1 MSVIKVQGLS
11 KSFGAL
17 KAVDQL
23 SFEVEAGQVYGFLG
37 QNGSGK
43 STTIECCFP

>member
-11 KSFGAL
+11 KNFGAI

-23 SFEVEAGQVYGFLG
+23 SFEVEAGQVFWAKMGLEKVPPFGCY
-37 QNGSGK
+37 
-43 STTIECCFP
+43 FP